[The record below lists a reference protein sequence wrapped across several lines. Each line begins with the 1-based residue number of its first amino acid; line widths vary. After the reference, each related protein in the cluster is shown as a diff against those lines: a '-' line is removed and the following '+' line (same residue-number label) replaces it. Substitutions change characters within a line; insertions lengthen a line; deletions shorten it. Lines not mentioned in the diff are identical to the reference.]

1 MRARNWLEIKA
12 EAEQLNPWLTSPEA
26 DALAEEDTARIEA
39 ERQGYALSSLRK
51 ESGRTQKEVAQVMG
65 VSQARISQIEH
76 GRIDSLELLRS
87 YISAIGGE
95 LHLRVDRGPLSVTL
109 DIPGND
115 ATAAT
120 GTAEKADAP
129 TGERDAA

>member
-26 DALAEEDTARIEA
+26 NVIAEEDTARIEA

-51 ESGRTQKEVAQVMG
+51 ESGRTQKEVAQIMG

-95 LHLRVDRGPLSVTL
+95 LHLRVDQGPLSVTL
-109 DIPGND
+109 DIPGSD
-115 ATAAT
+115 AAAAT
-120 GTAEKADAP
+120 KTAEEADTSADK
-129 TGERDAA
+129 RDAA

>member
-26 DALAEEDTARIEA
+26 NVIAEEDTARIEA

-51 ESGRTQKEVAQVMG
+51 ESGRTQKEVAQIMG

-95 LHLRVDRGPLSVTL
+95 LHLRVDQGPLSVTL
-109 DIPGND
+109 DIPGSG
-115 ATAAT
+115 AAAT
-120 GTAEKADAP
+120 GAAEEADASADK
-129 TGERDAA
+129 RDAA

>member
-12 EAEQLNPWLTSPEA
+12 EAEQLNPWLTSTEA
-26 DALAEEDTARIEA
+26 NALADEDTARIEA

-51 ESGRTQKEVAQVMG
+51 ESGRTQKEVAQIMG

-95 LHLRVDRGPLSVTL
+95 LHLRVDQGPLSVTL
-109 DIPGND
+109 DIPGSD
-115 ATAAT
+115 AAAAT
-120 GTAEKADAP
+120 GTPEEAEASR
-129 TGERDAA
+129 GERDAA

>member
-1 MRARNWLEIKA
+1 MKARSWREIQA
-12 EAEQLNPWLTSPEA
+12 EAEKLNPWLTSEEAQRIA
-26 DALAEEDTARIEA
+26 DAETARIEA

-51 ESGRTQKEVAQVMG
+51 ESGRTQKEVAQIMG

-95 LHLRVDRGPLSVTL
+95 LHLRVDQGPLSVTL
-109 DIPGND
+109 DIPGSD
-115 ATAAT
+115 AAAAT
-120 GTAEKADAP
+120 GTGEGADASAD
-129 TGERDAA
+129 ERDAA